1 MPSTARRFSPTFNA
15 VIVPETIET
24 RNGANGPYTVMS
36 QAVVV
41 RDGREDLVRTVM
53 AFGKPHAAVSHL
65 LSEGSPITLA
75 VRFDGGSLRVI
86 GLPNTVEA
94 HEDALS
100 APHAPGTPYV
110 ETAILTLYGVL
121 LAHDVEREAA
131 EVAIQSMLDVDGG
144 GDAVEAEHPF
154 DAEVVEARGHVLL
167 PLIGAGVEPGTAVA
181 IATSID
187 RLPVGEYLQDLATLR
202 MQNVTRA
209 FIA

>member
-24 RNGANGPYTVMS
+24 RDGANGPYTIMS

-41 RDGREDLVRTVM
+41 RDGKDDLIRTVM
-53 AFGKPHAAVSHL
+53 AFGKPHTEVSHL
-65 LSEGSPITLA
+65 LAEGAPITLA
-75 VRFDGGSLRVI
+75 VKFDGGSLRVI

-121 LAHDVEREAA
+121 ISHGVDRDSAEA
-131 EVAIQSMLDVDGG
+131 AIQSMLDVS
-144 GDAVEAEHPF
+144 GDADADTAHGFDPDALEA
-154 DAEVVEARGHVLL
+154 AGHILI
-167 PLIGAGVEPGTAVA
+167 PLVNAGVGSEAA
-181 IATSID
+181 IAIAANIG

-202 MQNVTRA
+202 TQNVARS